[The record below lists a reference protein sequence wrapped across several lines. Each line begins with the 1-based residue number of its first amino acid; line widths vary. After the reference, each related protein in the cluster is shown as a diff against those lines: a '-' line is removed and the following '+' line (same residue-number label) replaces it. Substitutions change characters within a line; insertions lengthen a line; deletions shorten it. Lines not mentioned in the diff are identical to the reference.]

1 MKKRL
6 SLLSVLFLFVLLAVA
21 GYRGISVKANSE
33 DGGFWNYYYNFISID
48 DREVSTESNGE
59 KATVLIFGRTTCANT
74 RYTVNNLGKSIWAKS
89 EELRIIYADI
99 DDASKEDV
107 QAFASLYGSKYMD
120 FCYSAEEDTIN
131 SISWQYLNAAGI
143 TGSITLPVVVLIDEN
158 DRVQKVMT
166 NRQTV
171 YDIIAEIENFTT
183 LTYPE
188 EPTDEPED
196 PSYTEPSVTDKPTGE
211 INYTKYTSE
220 TAGGAKTSNIYGN
233 NYLFNKWGQPV
244 KSYLSEISSG
254 YLRVE
259 ADYDKVYVEEYSYDY
274 ELLNVTELDME
285 LPLFGGYYS
294 GADYNFLV
302 FGQENLNEDDSV
314 EVMRI
319 VKYDKAWNRISSQSV
334 YGANTIKPFEAGSLR
349 MTETQGMLY
358 IHTCHQ
364 MYMSADGLNH
374 QANMTYIIDELSM
387 DILKSRYE
395 VGGLAYVSHSFNQF
409 VLTDGMY
416 LYYLDHG
423 DAYPR
428 ALAITKAYVNNT
440 ADNLQRGIFSISGEI
455 GDNDTGVSIGGF
467 ELAGDKLITAGNSI
481 NQADA
486 TKYEVL
492 FGVRNIFVAVTDTDL
507 ASTKINQLT
516 YYNEDSEVAV
526 GNPHL
531 VKAGDDKLYVLWE
544 ESDEDRFTEVRKFTV
559 VKIAEINSQGD
570 TVGKIHTIYAG
581 LSDCAPVYTSRNE
594 IVWYVTRGTSPTFYH
609 LPLDA
614 LDECEFT
621 GRIDIKDCTVTLTPE
636 TFEYTD
642 YHEYMPAVQLTYGS
656 YILSENKDY
665 TVEYA
670 NNYSPGTANVIING
684 KGIFTGTATYSFEIT
699 DAGSDNSGGGQGSD
713 NPSDSNTQA
722 GNSASGGSNGSS
734 GGGFSWNDLIIK
746 RTGNYSSSGG
756 SSAAK
761 SSVKKPGRVTGVTAY
776 RSGKKIIVIWNSK
789 NGAKGYQIQYSAN
802 KKFTKKKSRNVSRT
816 MVSLKV
822 KKSKACY
829 IRVRAYKKASGRKI
843 YGKWSKIK
851 KIKM

>member
-6 SLLSVLFLFVLLAVA
+6 PLLSVLFLFVLLAAA
-21 GYRGISVKANSE
+21 GYRGISAKANSGDE
-33 DGGFWNYYYNFISID
+33 SFWNYYYNFISID
-48 DREVSTESNGE
+48 DREVPTASNGE
-59 KATVLIFGRTTCANT
+59 KATVLIFGRTTCSNT
-74 RYTVNNLGKSIWAKS
+74 RYTVDNFGKSIWAKS
-89 EELRIIYADI
+89 KELRIIYADI

-107 QAFASLYGSKYMD
+107 QAFASLYGSKYVD
-120 FCYSAEEDTIN
+120 FCYSAEEDTIH

-166 NRQTV
+166 SRQEAN
-171 YDIIAEIENFTT
+171 DIIAEIENFTT

-188 EPTDEPED
+188 EPTDAPED
-196 PSYTEPSVTDKPTGE
+196 SSYTGPSVTDKPTGE

-220 TAGGAKTSNIYGN
+220 TVGGAETSNIYGN
-233 NYLFNKWGQPV
+233 NYLFNTWGQTV

-274 ELLNVTELDME
+274 ELLNVIELDME

-302 FGQENLNEDDSV
+302 FGQENPNEDDSV

-319 VKYDKAWNRISSQSV
+319 VKYDKAWNRISSQGV
-334 YGANTIKPFEAGSLR
+334 YGANTIRPFDGGSLR

-364 MYMSADGLNH
+364 MYMSDDGLNH

-387 DILKSRYE
+387 DILKG
-395 VGGLAYVSHSFNQF
+395 GGLAYVSHSFNQF
-409 VLTDGMY
+409 VLTDGTY

-428 ALAITKAYVNNT
+428 ALVITKAYANN
-440 ADNLQRGIFSISGEI
+440 AAYNSRREIFSISGET
-455 GDNDTGVSIGGF
+455 GDNDTGVSVGGF

-486 TKYEVL
+486 TKYEL
-492 FGVRNIFVAVTDTDL
+492 LYGVRNIFIAATDTDL

-516 YYNEDSEVAV
+516 HYNEDSGITV

-544 ESDEDRFTEVRKFTV
+544 ESDEDNMTVGLDRTYTV

-581 LSDCAPVYTSRNE
+581 LSDCVPVYTSRNE

-609 LPLDA
+609 LPVDA

-642 YHEYMPAVQLTYGS
+642 SHAYMPAVQLTYGS
-656 YILSENKDY
+656 YILSENRDY

-670 NNYSPGTANVIING
+670 NNYSPGTANVIIKG
-684 KGIFTGTATYSFEIT
+684 KGIFTGTAAYSFEIT
-699 DAGSDNSGGGQGSD
+699 GTGADNLGGGHGSDNLSDGNPGGAVNGG
-713 NPSDSNTQA
+713 TT
-722 GNSASGGSNGSS
+722 GSGGSI
-734 GGGFSWNDLIIK
+734 SWKDLIIK
-746 RTGNYSSSGG
+746 RTENYSLSGG
-756 SSAAK
+756 NSAAK
-761 SSVKKPGRVTGVTAY
+761 SSVKKPGKVKGVAAY
-776 RSGKKIIVIWNSK
+776 KYGKKIVVYWNSK
-789 NGAKGYQIQYSAN
+789 NGAKGYQVQYSAN
-802 KKFTKKKSRNVSRT
+802 KKFAKKKSKNVSST
-816 MVSLKV
+816 IVSLKV
-822 KKSKACY
+822 KKSKFCY
-829 IRVRAYKKASGRKI
+829 IRVRAYKKASGRKV
-843 YGKWSKIK
+843 YGKWSKVK
-851 KIKM
+851 KVKIK